1 MILSALNRTAPWR
14 TVLVLSLAALLPA
27 CGPDR
32 DTALSE
38 KLAAAQ
44 AAAERA
50 EKAAARAEAAA
61 ETAASKG
68 SSTAFAESE
77 DVVVEEDVE
86 PAPDEPVE

>member
-1 MILSALNRTAPWR
+1 MTLS
-14 TVLVLSLAALLPA
+14 VLSRSLLALSLAVLLPA

-32 DTALSE
+32 DAALSE

-61 ETAASKG
+61 ETASAKG
-68 SSTAFAESE
+68 APTSFEESE
-77 DVVVEEDVE
+77 EVIVEEDVE
-86 PAPDEPVE
+86 PAPDEAVE